1 MEFKSE
7 NKLELKDKIINIY
20 NLNKRKLYIA
30 ILILVLITIST
41 ITVKFKNDRENIL
54 VAEKYVQAGMLLN
67 SNKNEVAKVLYEE
80 IILSKNK
87 FYGILSLNT
96 IIEKELISDKT
107 KIFKYFDILEKTI
120 SDKEKND
127 LIVLKKALYLIKNSE
142 NQRGHDLLKDLID
155 GNSQFKNFAKEILL
169 K

>member
-54 VAEKYVQAGMLLN
+54 VAEKYVQAGILLN

-96 IIEKELISDKT
+96 IIEKKLIST
-107 KIFKYFDILEKTI
+107 
-120 SDKEKND
+120 N
-127 LIVLKKALYLIKNSE
+127 
-142 NQRGHDLLKDLID
+142 
-155 GNSQFKNFAKEILL
+155 
-169 K
+169 

>member
-1 MEFKSE
+1 MEFKSG

-20 NLNKRKLYIA
+20 NLNKKKLYFA
-30 ILILVLITIST
+30 ILILILITISI

-54 VAEKYVQAGMLLN
+54 VAEKYVQAGILLT

-96 IIEKELISDKT
+96 VIEKELISDKT
-107 KIFKYFDILEKTI
+107 KILEYFDILEKTI

-142 NQRGHDLLKDLID
+142 SQRGHDLLKDLID